1 MGINDCSI
9 SQSSWWLSIMIVILY
24 SCIPQVVSC
33 RWEKYRS
40 SVDPFAFAMT
50 QCIPNSIIE
59 HLTSSITP
67 RRDVYLLP
75 QPTDHLKLYLGS
87 MPKQSAISWAP
98 VTHIFKS
105 IWPFP
110 PTWPSAQ
117 FSSTILF
124 LSCLVAVALPST
136 ESPTSP
142 EGGRK

>member
-1 MGINDCSI
+1 
-9 SQSSWWLSIMIVILY
+9 MIVILY

-59 HLTSSITP
+59 HLISSINP

-75 QPTDHLKLYLGS
+75 QATDHLKLYLGS

-98 VTHIFKS
+98 VT
-105 IWPFP
+105 PFGNSLP
-110 PTWPSAQ
+110 PDPLPSWSVLQYYFCLASWQ
-117 FSSTILF
+117 WLFRVPKVPRHQKVVENNQSSSSTF
-124 LSCLVAVALPST
+124 KFNPHAHRVV
-136 ESPTSP
+136 
-142 EGGRK
+142 